1 MCSRPLIDSL
11 QAPIVWDPVDVTPE
25 LKDGKAVIP
34 EKAIESVRKNLIA
47 LKGPL
52 AVCYILFPTTLMKLN

>member
-1 MCSRPLIDSL
+1 
-11 QAPIVWDPVDVTPE
+11 VDVTPE
-25 LKDGKAVIP
+25 LKNGKTVIP

-52 AVCYILFPTTLMKLN
+52 AACTMPRSSKAT